1 MYKRFTMQENL
12 VIVESPAK
20 AKTIEKFLGKDFMVK
35 SSFGHIRDLS
45 KKDLGI
51 NLADGFAPVYE
62 IPKDKR
68 KVVDE
73 LTRAAKDRTVWLA
86 SDEDREG
93 EAIAWHL
100 TEVLGLPVE
109 GECVGKIE
117 KGLLVLLGVGPQD
130 TEKQADFLAE
140 KCANLRIFVDEND
153 KMNLSLLD
161 IGGEMLVVSQFTLYA
176 DCRKGRRPSFVN
188 AAAPA
193 EADRLYEY
201 FQQSVKNAGVAKVE
215 HGKFGASMQV
225 ELLNNGPVT
234 IMLDTDEIMPKK

>member
-1 MYKRFTMQENL
+1 M
-12 VIVESPAK
+12 
-20 AKTIEKFLGKDFMVK
+20 
-35 SSFGHIRDLS
+35 
-45 KKDLGI
+45 
-51 NLADGFAPVYE
+51 
-62 IPKDKR
+62 
-68 KVVDE
+68 
-73 LTRAAKDRTVWLA
+73 RALIQRVSHA
-86 SDEDREG
+86 SV
-93 EAIAWHL
+93 
-100 TEVLGLPVE
+100 TVE

-161 IGGEMLVVSQFTLYA
+161 IGGEMLIVSQFTLYA

-234 IMLDTDEIMPKK
+234 MREVFPAPNLPTKRCIPQPLKIFDQLK

>member
-1 MYKRFTMQENL
+1 M
-12 VIVESPAK
+12 K
-20 AKTIEKFLGKDFMVK
+20 AVVTRVNSASVSI
-35 SSFGHIRDLS
+35 
-45 KKDLGI
+45 
-51 NLADGFAPVYE
+51 DGAV
-62 IPKDKR
+62 
-68 KVVDE
+68 
-73 LTRAAKDRTVWLA
+73 
-86 SDEDREG
+86 
-93 EAIAWHL
+93 H
-100 TEVLGLPVE
+100 
-109 GECVGKIE
+109 GKI
-117 KGLLVLLGVGPQD
+117 GRGFLILLGVGPDD
-130 TEKQADFLAE
+130 TPALCRKLAE
-140 KCANLRIFVDEND
+140 KVLGLRVFRDEND

>member
-1 MYKRFTMQENL
+1 M
-12 VIVESPAK
+12 
-20 AKTIEKFLGKDFMVK
+20 
-35 SSFGHIRDLS
+35 
-45 KKDLGI
+45 
-51 NLADGFAPVYE
+51 
-62 IPKDKR
+62 
-68 KVVDE
+68 
-73 LTRAAKDRTVWLA
+73 RALIQRVSHA
-86 SDEDREG
+86 SV
-93 EAIAWHL
+93 
-100 TEVLGLPVE
+100 TVE
-109 GECVGKIE
+109 GERVGEIE

-140 KCANLRIFVDEND
+140 KCANLIFTDEND

-176 DCRKGRRPSFVN
+176 DCRKGRRPSFVG
-188 AAAPA
+188 AASPA

-201 FQQSVKNAGVAKVE
+201 FQQEVREIGVSKVG

>member
-1 MYKRFTMQENL
+1 M
-12 VIVESPAK
+12 
-20 AKTIEKFLGKDFMVK
+20 
-35 SSFGHIRDLS
+35 
-45 KKDLGI
+45 
-51 NLADGFAPVYE
+51 
-62 IPKDKR
+62 
-68 KVVDE
+68 
-73 LTRAAKDRTVWLA
+73 RALIQRVSHA
-86 SDEDREG
+86 SV
-93 EAIAWHL
+93 
-100 TEVLGLPVE
+100 TVE

-140 KCANLRIFVDEND
+140 KCANLRIIVEAND

-234 IMLDTDEIMPKK
+234 IMMDTDEIMPKK

>member
-1 MYKRFTMQENL
+1 M
-12 VIVESPAK
+12 
-20 AKTIEKFLGKDFMVK
+20 
-35 SSFGHIRDLS
+35 
-45 KKDLGI
+45 
-51 NLADGFAPVYE
+51 
-62 IPKDKR
+62 
-68 KVVDE
+68 
-73 LTRAAKDRTVWLA
+73 RALIQRVSHA
-86 SDEDREG
+86 SV
-93 EAIAWHL
+93 
-100 TEVLGLPVE
+100 TVE

-140 KCANLRIFVDEND
+140 KCANLRTFVDEND

>member
-1 MYKRFTMQENL
+1 M
-12 VIVESPAK
+12 
-20 AKTIEKFLGKDFMVK
+20 
-35 SSFGHIRDLS
+35 
-45 KKDLGI
+45 
-51 NLADGFAPVYE
+51 
-62 IPKDKR
+62 
-68 KVVDE
+68 
-73 LTRAAKDRTVWLA
+73 RALIQRVSHA
-86 SDEDREG
+86 SV
-93 EAIAWHL
+93 
-100 TEVLGLPVE
+100 TVE

-140 KCANLRIFVDEND
+140 KYANLRIFVDEND

>member
-1 MYKRFTMQENL
+1 M
-12 VIVESPAK
+12 
-20 AKTIEKFLGKDFMVK
+20 
-35 SSFGHIRDLS
+35 
-45 KKDLGI
+45 
-51 NLADGFAPVYE
+51 
-62 IPKDKR
+62 
-68 KVVDE
+68 
-73 LTRAAKDRTVWLA
+73 RALIQRVSHA
-86 SDEDREG
+86 SV
-93 EAIAWHL
+93 
-100 TEVLGLPVE
+100 TVE
-109 GECVGKIE
+109 GERVGEIE

-140 KCANLRIFVDEND
+140 KCANLRIFTDEND

-176 DCRKGRRPSFVN
+176 DCRKGRRPSFVGV
-188 AAAPA
+188 ASPA

-201 FQQSVKNAGVAKVE
+201 FQQKVREIGVSKVG

>member
-1 MYKRFTMQENL
+1 MLPSRA
-12 VIVESPAK
+12 SAW
-20 AKTIEKFLGKDFMVK
+20 EKL
-35 SSFGHIRDLS
+35 
-45 KKDLGI
+45 KKDCWCCW
-51 NLADGFAPVYE
+51 ASV
-62 IPKDKR
+62 R
-68 KVVDE
+68 
-73 LTRAAKDRTVWLA
+73 RTL
-86 SDEDREG
+86 
-93 EAIAWHL
+93 
-100 TEVLGLPVE
+100 
-109 GECVGKIE
+109 K
-117 KGLLVLLGVGPQD
+117 
-130 TEKQADFLAE
+130 KQADFLAE
-140 KCANLRIFVDEND
+140 NVLTCASFVDEND

>member
-1 MYKRFTMQENL
+1 M
-12 VIVESPAK
+12 
-20 AKTIEKFLGKDFMVK
+20 
-35 SSFGHIRDLS
+35 
-45 KKDLGI
+45 
-51 NLADGFAPVYE
+51 
-62 IPKDKR
+62 
-68 KVVDE
+68 
-73 LTRAAKDRTVWLA
+73 RALIQRVSHA
-86 SDEDREG
+86 SV
-93 EAIAWHL
+93 
-100 TEVLGLPVE
+100 TVE

-140 KCANLRIFVDEND
+140 NCANLRIFVDEND